1 MGPGKAPGII
11 RGGHSK
17 NGNRSLP
24 DRPKFPGIR
33 AFINPFRGTASRFF
47 SPASAKHR
55 RRKKKRAFR
64 PANPFM
70 PFR

>member
-1 MGPGKAPGII
+1 MGPGKDPGII

-33 AFINPFRGTASRFF
+33 AFINPFRGTASPLFF
-47 SPASAKHR
+47 ARLRQAPSEAIE
-55 RRKKKRAFR
+55 
-64 PANPFM
+64 
-70 PFR
+70 